1 MENIIT
7 VTKGNIDQV
16 FEMHD
21 FVLLDFWA
29 DWCAPCKAL
38 SAIIDQVAK
47 EYPDVTF
54 AKVNIDDQSEIAED
68 FGIQSIPRV
77 MVMRNK
83 TVVYDDVGSLGA
95 TALRELLDNAGQVEF
110 SDNR

>member
-1 MENIIT
+1 MENIIAI
-7 VTKGNIDQV
+7 TKDNIDQL
-16 FEMHD
+16 FETHD

-54 AKVNIDDQSEIAED
+54 AKVNIDEEPEIAED

-77 MVMRNK
+77 LVMRNK

-95 TALRELLDNAGQVEF
+95 TALRELLDQAEKV
-110 SDNR
+110 